1 MGCMTEEKNS
11 FIENLCK
18 TVFQVV
24 CVDSYRPQ
32 IPPRWEGDK
41 VKKTKSN
48 EEMVKM
54 SRHPTDPL
62 LYFW

>member
-1 MGCMTEEKNS
+1 M
-11 FIENLCK
+11 
-18 TVFQVV
+18 